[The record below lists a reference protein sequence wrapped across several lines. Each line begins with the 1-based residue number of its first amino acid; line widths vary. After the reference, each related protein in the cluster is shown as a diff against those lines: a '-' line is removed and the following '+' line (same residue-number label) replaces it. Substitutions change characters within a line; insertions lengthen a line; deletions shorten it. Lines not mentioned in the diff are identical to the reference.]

1 MTDKP
6 VESGNQEGGSSE
18 ATPSPEFQ
26 SPDNVQQTSQTPSS
40 DNLRST
46 VEQVLKDMGLTDLD
60 QRIERTI
67 QSTKDRR
74 FSQLNEIGGRVDELE
89 ANVTRFRELTSK
101 GMSDE
106 DALWR
111 MRTEQFMQS
120 QQQQATP
127 GQTNQPQ
134 FGKPRDWWVT
144 AQSELLKSAG
154 VPENDPAVA
163 EFARSKKFNSP
174 EAYLSE
180 LAGFV
185 GQRLSGNQTSGAL
198 NMSGGNA
205 TPPAGANL
213 ARLKQQYQEER
224 AKIPRGSSLE
234 YSNLRA
240 KYRQLGYDPATDEA
254 VS

>member
-1 MTDKP
+1 MTDIP
-6 VESGNQEGGSSE
+6 VESGNQEAGSEGAS
-18 ATPSPEFQ
+18 PSPEFQ
-26 SPDNVQQTSQTPSS
+26 TPDSVQQTSQTPPAG
-40 DNLRST
+40 DLRST
-46 VEQVLKDMGLTDLD
+46 IESVLKDMGLTDLD
-60 QRIERTI
+60 QRIERGI

-89 ANVTRFRELTSK
+89 TSI
-101 GMSDE
+101 GRYNQLRQSGQSHD

-111 MRTEQFMQS
+111 LRTEQFMQS

-127 GQTNQPQ
+127 GQPNQPQ

-198 NMSGGNA
+198 NMSGGSA

-213 ARLKQQYQEER
+213 ARLKQQYQER
-224 AKIPRGSSLE
+224 LAKVPRGQVKMLTD
-234 YSNLRA
+234 LRA
-240 KYRQLGYDPATDEA
+240 EFRKLGYDPATDEKA
-254 VS
+254 